1 MANLPPPNV
10 HPMDAPYIDSQYP
23 NESRPVQTFD
33 RIETYQPLAKQDPN
47 QDLLKTLIQ
56 NQQLMQQQLMQQQLM
71 QQQQLLN
78 QQPNINMANAK
89 INYGTNIENAKVNTG
104 TQNKQNQKI
113 QSGVSGN
120 AISSDNKN
128 VNNLGHQI
136 GGNNYG
142 NINQEVTN
150 NNQTI
155 IFQETVTVPP
165 PKEGK
170 PFPLWLAIIVLI
182 LNLIWP
188 GTGTLIASCTIHNGN
203 LRGHFFCAGMWQL
216 FLALILIGWCY
227 GIYTSCFFL
236 SAAMAGNDLYDF
248 YRSNHSG
255 SVLY

>member
-10 HPMDAPYIDSQYP
+10 HPIDAPYTDNQYP
-23 NESRPVQTFD
+23 IESKPVQTFD
-33 RIETYQPLAKQDPN
+33 RIETHQPLAKQEPN

-104 TQNKQNQKI
+104 TKNNQTQKI

-142 NINQEVTN
+142 NITQKVIN
-150 NNQTI
+150 NNQNI
-155 IFQETVTVPP
+155 IISETKEDLE
-165 PKEGK
+165 KEGK

-203 LRGHFFCAGMWQL
+203 LRGHFFCAGMSQL